1 MLADLA
7 RFLLQLDFIRKY
19 TEKGL
24 EKIQE
29 PD

>member
-7 RFLLQLDFIRKY
+7 RFLLKLDFIRKC
-19 TEKGL
+19 TGGL